1 MTINTPPTTTTLA
14 EAALAKA
21 NPFEQAQRHRAKLR
35 LAIFGPSGSG
45 KTYSALKIASG
56 IGGRIAA
63 VDTEERSMELY
74 SHIAR
79 FDVVP
84 LPPPYDPRRYIN
96 LIKKAEEN
104 GYDVLILDS
113 LSHAWAGT
121 GGILD
126 KHNEEELRQRSG
138 FRAWRAI
145 TPLHNE
151 LVDAMLHSTMHIIA
165 TIRSKTDYIQE
176 KDSDNKVQI
185 KKVGLAP
192 IQREGL
198 EYEFTLCLNLNEDH
212 KAIVS
217 KTRIDM
223 YDKKVF
229 VPSEQDGRDMVAWLN
244 SGVEEGAEP
253 EKRRRISGS

>member
-1 MTINTPPTTTTLA
+1 MSVIAPPTTTSLA
-14 EAALAKA
+14 DQALAKA
-21 NPFEQAQRHRAKLR
+21 NPFEQAQRHKAKLR

-56 IGGRIAA
+56 IGGKIAA

-84 LPPPYDPRRYIN
+84 LGPPYDPKRYID
-96 LIKKAEEN
+96 LIKKAEAN
-104 GYDVLILDS
+104 GYDVLVLDS

-121 GGILD
+121 GGLLD
-126 KHNEEELRQRSG
+126 KHSEEEIRLHNG

-151 LVDAMLHSTMHIIA
+151 LVDAILHSPMHIIA
-165 TIRSKTDYIQE
+165 TIRSKTDYVQD
-176 KDSDNKVQI
+176 KDDQNKTQV

-212 KAIVS
+212 KAVVS

-253 EKRRRISGS
+253 EKRRRISGA